1 LEKYDAL
8 ICPVNVY
15 PALPH
20 GVIFDLDKLP
30 AFRIDLIVFGTRY
43 AKAQV

>member
-1 LEKYDAL
+1 MEKYDAI
-8 ICPVNVY
+8 ICPVYVY

-20 GVIFDLDKLP
+20 GVIFDLDNLP
-30 AFRIDLIVFGTRY
+30 AFRIDPIVYGTRY